1 MARYDFIIKGGRYFD
16 GTGALSFT
24 RNLAIKDG
32 RVVRVTADPIAD
44 DDAERVIDAS
54 GLWVMPGF
62 LDTHTHYDAE
72 LLVSPSLSES
82 VRHGVTTVLVGSCS
96 LSMVC
101 SDYEDAS
108 DIFTRVETVPRERV
122 LPILKAHKTRPTGS
136 VWMRARF
143 VKGTA
148 PMLWLLIR
156 RGSIRTLSRCTGAR
170 WKTLICS
177 VWSIAIPAL

>member
-122 LPILKAHKTRPTGS
+122 LPILKAHKTWSTPRQWVEHLRQVPLGPNIIS
-136 VWMRARF
+136 FLGHSDLRVGVM
-143 VKGTA
+143 G
-148 PMLWLLIR
+148 
-156 RGSIRTLSRCTGAR
+156 LSRATDLS
-170 WKTLICS
+170 TQ
-177 VWSIAIPAL
+177 PT

>member
-16 GTGALSFT
+16 DTGALSFT

-44 DDAERVIDAS
+44 DNAERVIDAS

-108 DIFTRVETVPRERV
+108 DIFTRLETVPRERV

-136 VWMRARF
+136 VWMRAKSGR
-143 VKGTA
+143 A
-148 PMLWLLIR
+148 
-156 RGSIRTLSRCTGAR
+156 TGR
-170 WKTLICS
+170 IS
-177 VWSIAIPAL
+177 